1 MTYEVEDKRVYLTNE
16 YEHELEVYLAL
27 MDDGI
32 YVGVW
37 TDGPDVGTEV
47 DLTEA
52 QVKEARKLGYE
63 STHDDW

>member
-1 MTYEVEDKRVYLTNE
+1 MFEDKRVYLTDE
-16 YEHELEVYLAL
+16 YEHELEVDLAL

-37 TDGPDVGTEV
+37 LDGPYAGTEV
-47 DLTEA
+47 DLSSN

-63 STHDDW
+63 STQDDW